1 MLASSFGETRMTSHI
16 GTIRSGILLLGLLLA
31 MPVVVLAD
39 AVDRLTPADRAA
51 IHDVIAG
58 QIAAFRADDAATA
71 FSYATAKIQARF
83 GDPSRFIAM
92 VKRGYLPVYRPRHV
106 EFSELLDLHGDPA
119 QRVVVIGPENDVFSA
134 YYLMKK
140 QRDGSWRIDG
150 CLLRPISDRAI

>member
-1 MLASSFGETRMTSHI
+1 MTSRFGAI
-16 GTIRSGILLLGLLLA
+16 KSGIVLLGLLLTMTVGA
-31 MPVVVLAD
+31 LAD
-39 AVDRLTPADRAA
+39 AVEELTPADRAA

-58 QIAAFRADDAATA
+58 QIAAFQADDAATA
-71 FSYATAKIQARF
+71 FSYATPKIQARF

-92 VKRGYLPVYRPRHV
+92 VKHGYLPVYRPRHV
-106 EFSELLDLHGDPA
+106 EFSELFDLHGDPA

-150 CLLRPISDRAI
+150 CLLRPIGDRAI